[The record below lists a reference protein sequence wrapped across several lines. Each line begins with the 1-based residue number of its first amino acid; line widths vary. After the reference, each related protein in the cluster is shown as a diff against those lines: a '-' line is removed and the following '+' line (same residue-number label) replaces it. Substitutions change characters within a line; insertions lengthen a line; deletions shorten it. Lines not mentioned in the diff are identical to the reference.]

1 MAVGLGSRNRNAEI
15 ADAHEAVIVDQDIR
29 RLQIAMKH
37 ALSVRRRKTR
47 AQLPPDVDD
56 LLRRQAADA
65 AQQRREIFAAD
76 QLHGEKD
83 HALGFADVE
92 DAADSRVGDLAR
104 EPHLAEDPL
113 ARGGPRGLDN
123 L

>member
-1 MAVGLGSRNRNAEI
+1 
-15 ADAHEAVIVDQDIR
+15 
-29 RLQIAMKH
+29 MKH
-37 ALSVRRRKTR
+37 SLRVRRCKTR
-47 AQLPPDVDD
+47 AQLPPDVDN

-76 QLHGEKD
+76 QFHGEKD

-92 DAADSRVGDLAR
+92 DATDGRVGNLAR
-104 EPHLAEDPL
+104 EAHLAEDPL
-113 ARGGPRGLDN
+113 ARGWACGLDD